1 MRLKFGD
8 QNKKK
13 KGGSVRGRGVWN
25 EAGVHRGELL
35 FVSF

>member
-8 QNKKK
+8 QNKKRG
-13 KGGSVRGRGVWN
+13 GGSVRGGGVWN
-25 EAGVHRGELL
+25 GAGVQWGELL